1 MSDEAHYLD
10 EYLCEVLPKLG
21 LDAETYGP
29 YVTGYANEEESDDG
43 MDDLIELLRASSETH
58 GDDDASWQA
67 FRDEILRRK
76 KEFSDGE
83 DARKVNSA
91 NHLWCALVSCYV

>member
-10 EYLCEVLPKLG
+10 DWLSETLPRLG

-29 YVTGYANEEESDDG
+29 YVTGYANEDEDTEDG

-58 GDDDASWQA
+58 GDDDSSWQE
-67 FRDEILRRK
+67 FRSEMLRRR
-76 KEFSDGE
+76 KEYLDGE
-83 DARKVNSA
+83 DSRKVSSL
-91 NHLWCALVSCYV
+91 LWCLES